1 MELVVHEAVL
11 AGTAGK
17 SLEAQIE
24 EMQENPVG
32 ASTEAAR
39 ENVNQEVSAF
49 ALKEAMGLPGR
60 IVDILL

>member
-1 MELVVHEAVL
+1 MELVVHEALL

-24 EMQENPVG
+24 EMQENPVS
-32 ASTEAAR
+32 ASTEAAS

-49 ALKEAMGLPGR
+49 ALREAMGLPGR

>member
-1 MELVVHEAVL
+1 MELVVHEVL
-11 AGTAGK
+11 LSGTAGK

-32 ASTEAAR
+32 ALTEAAT

-49 ALKEAMGLPGR
+49 ALDEAMDLPGR
-60 IVDILL
+60 IIDILI